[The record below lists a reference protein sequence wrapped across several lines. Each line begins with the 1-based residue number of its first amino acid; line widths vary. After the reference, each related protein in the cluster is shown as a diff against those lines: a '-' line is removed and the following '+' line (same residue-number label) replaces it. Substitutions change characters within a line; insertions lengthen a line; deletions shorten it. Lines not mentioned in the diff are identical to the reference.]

1 VISCKGQKMKTV
13 ELTVCNPTGLHARP
27 AKVFVNLA
35 KQYQCD
41 IWVSHGEKRA
51 KAKSM
56 LSVLT
61 LGVVTGGKICI
72 EAEGEDEEA
81 AIQALEEAV
90 RSGLGE

>member
-1 VISCKGQKMKTV
+1 MKTV
-13 ELTVCNPTGLHARP
+13 ELTVTNPTGLHARP
-27 AKVFVNLA
+27 AKVFVQLA

-41 IWVSHGEKRA
+41 IWVSHGEKKA

-61 LGVVTGGKICI
+61 LGVVTGGKIRI
-72 EAEGEDEEA
+72 ETDGEDEDA

>member
-1 VISCKGQKMKTV
+1 MKTV
-13 ELTVCNPTGLHARP
+13 ELTVNNPTGLHARP
-27 AKVFVNLA
+27 AKVFVQLA

-41 IWVSHGEKRA
+41 IWVSHGEKKA

-61 LGVVTGGKICI
+61 LGVVTGGKIRI
-72 EAEGEDEEA
+72 ETDGEDEDA
-81 AIQALEEAV
+81 AIKALEEAV

>member
-1 VISCKGQKMKTV
+1 MKTI
-13 ELTVCNPTGLHARP
+13 ELVVCNPTGLHARP

-41 IWVSHGEKRA
+41 IWVEHGTKRA

-61 LGVVTGGKICI
+61 LGVTTGGTIRI
-72 EAEGEDEEA
+72 ETEGEDEEA
-81 AIQALEEAV
+81 ALEALAKAV